1 MAIEEHSRGKD
12 GKSRMYNYG
21 LGYLGQGASYNFM
34 SAYFV
39 VFLTNCVGINSSLA
53 GTISSL
59 ALLVEVMG
67 GMIFGNLSDNCQSKM
82 GKRRPFMLTA
92 GLVVPVILLI
102 LSHTVHA
109 SAAATFAYYL
119 FFAILFRVFFSCFE
133 IPNNAFGSEISTGY
147 DERTKQRTVCRW
159 FSITGNGIGTIVPL
173 LILDLFADN
182 QEAGWQTVGAIIAM
196 TTFGSWVGSFMLTKK
211 YSHQYI
217 RENTGRRKHNML
229 KNIFSNYLELI
240 KLKPMKL
247 LIIYKGAFACA
258 FALYNIATLYFLQY
272 ALGLGN
278 KYSSYIYAF
287 TTAIFAIMTPV
298 VDKMALKTGKANQQM
313 YTMLVC
319 GIAGVIIYLTAPN
332 TLAGGVLYV
341 SIFAVVQTG
350 FWQLSNAIFYDVIE
364 VDQYVNNKRRGG
376 DIMSL
381 VSVLGT
387 LVTSVMVQ
395 LFGIFLDMSGFDP
408 QLSAQ
413 PDSVVSF
420 LDIGYILVP
429 SLCCLAGF
437 LALKAFPINK
447 KTFSSLQKA
456 LALREQ
462 GESYDEYMDDINKL
476 VK

>member
-1 MAIEEHSRGKD
+1 MHR
-12 GKSRMYNYG
+12 YG
-21 LGYLGQGASYNFM
+21 LGYIGQGAAYNYM

-39 VFLTNCVGINSSLA
+39 VFLTNCVGIRSSLA
-53 GTISSL
+53 GTISSV
-59 ALLVEVMG
+59 ALMVEVVG
-67 GMIFGNLSDNCQSKM
+67 GMIFGNLSDNCRSKM
-82 GKRRPFMLTA
+82 GRRRPFMLTA
-92 GLVVPVILLI
+92 GIVVPIILVMI
-102 LSHTVHA
+102 SHTLHV
-109 SAAATFAYYL
+109 SESATFIYYL
-119 FFAILFRVFFSCFE
+119 FFAVLFRVFFSCFE

-173 LILDLFADN
+173 LVLDLFVNN
-182 QEAGWQTVGAIIAM
+182 QEAGWQTVGIIMAVV
-196 TTFGSWVGSFMLTKK
+196 TFFAWVGSFVLTKR
-211 YSHQYI
+211 YSNQYI
-217 RENTGRRKHNML
+217 EDKRTVKGKHNVL
-229 KNIFSNYLELI
+229 KDIFVNYVELF

-287 TTAIFAIMTPV
+287 TIVIFTLMTPV
-298 VDKMALKTGKANQQM
+298 VDKMAIATGKANQQM
-313 YTMLVC
+313 YTMLAA
-319 GIAGVIIYLTAPN
+319 GIVGILIYIIAPN
-332 TLAGGVLYV
+332 TLAGGILYV
-341 SIFAVVQTG
+341 GVFAIVQTG
-350 FWQLSNAIFYDVIE
+350 FWQLSSAIFYDVIE
-364 VDQYVNNKRRGG
+364 VDEYVNNKRRGG

-387 LVTSVMVQ
+387 LVTAIMVQ

-408 QLSAQ
+408 QLANQ
-413 PDSVVSF
+413 PGSVISF

-429 SLCCLAGF
+429 SICCLIGF

-447 KTFSSLQKA
+447 KTFASLQTA
-456 LALREQ
+456 LELRKH

-476 VK
+476 IK

>member
-1 MAIEEHSRGKD
+1 
-12 GKSRMYNYG
+12 MYNYG
-21 LGYLGQGASYNFM
+21 VGYIGQGAAYNYM

-59 ALLVEVMG
+59 ALMVEVIG

-92 GLVVPVILLI
+92 GIVVPVILVMI
-102 LSHTVHA
+102 SHTVHA
-109 SAAATFAYYL
+109 SAPVTFIYYL
-119 FFAILFRVFFSCFE
+119 FFAVLFRVFFSCFE

-159 FSITGNGIGTIVPL
+159 FSIAGNGTGTIVPL
-173 LILDLFADN
+173 LVLDLFTDD
-182 QEAGWQTVGAIIAM
+182 QEAGWQTVGIIMAVA
-196 TTFGSWVGSFMLTKK
+196 TFGSWVGSFLLTKK

-217 RENTGRRKHNML
+217 KENRGREKHNVV
-229 KNIFSNYLELI
+229 KDIFANYVELF

-287 TTAIFAIMTPV
+287 TIIIFTLMTPL
-298 VDKMALKTGKANQQM
+298 VDKMALATGKANQQM
-313 YTMLVC
+313 YTMLVS
-319 GIAGVIIYLTAPN
+319 GIAGVLIYLIAPN
-332 TLAGGVLYV
+332 TLVGGVLYV
-341 SIFAVVQTG
+341 GVFAIVQTG
-350 FWQLSNAIFYDVIE
+350 FWQLSSAIFYDVIE
-364 VDQYVNNKRRGG
+364 VDEYVNNKRRGG

-395 LFGIFLDMSGFDP
+395 LFGIFLDLSGFDP
-408 QLSAQ
+408 SLKTQ
-413 PDSVVSF
+413 PASVVSF

-429 SLCCLAGF
+429 SICCLIGF

-447 KTFSSLQKA
+447 KTFASLQKA
-456 LALREQ
+456 LELREH